1 MYEYSC
7 QVTRV
12 VDGDTIDCILDL
24 GFSVLHKCRV
34 RLYGID
40 TPESRTR
47 DKDEKVRGKL
57 AAKFLEDSI
66 NSGKNVVLRSKLKD
80 SKGKYGRVLG
90 EVVVD
95 GININVAMIEKYLAV
110 AYHGQSKSDIEAE
123 HLKNREKL
131 IELGV
136 YTPNEQGA
144 GSKKT

>member
-47 DKDEKVRGKL
+47 DKDEKIRGKL
-57 AAKFLEDSI
+57 AAKFLKESI
-66 NSGKNVVLRSKLKD
+66 DNGKNIVLRSKLKD

-95 GININVAMIEKYLAV
+95 DININVAMIEKYLAV
-110 AYHGQSKSDIEAE
+110 KYYGQSKDDVEAE
-123 HLKNREKL
+123 HLINREKL
-131 IELGV
+131 IKLGV
-136 YTPNEQGA
+136 YIPDE
-144 GSKKT
+144 KKTGSN